1 MANLKHVE
9 FLSLG
14 AKDWN
19 EWRKSHSRGQGKILP
34 DLSTACL
41 NGMNLRGYD
50 LSRANLWQAQ
60 LQGAD
65 LRGADLSFVQMSNAD
80 LRDANLSRAS
90 VRHAILSGAQLIGT
104 NLRHADLRGTSL
116 RRACLQRADMRNV
129 ILRHASLVEADVEG
143 ARLDGAEVYGA
154 GIWGLKG
161 QPASQLG
168 LIIHPTF
175 DSPPITV
182 DDLDT
187 AQFLF
192 VLLDNPKIAEV
203 IDATSSRTVLILGR
217 FTKSR
222 KRVLDAIKTRLLERN
237 FVPVLFDFAKP
248 RARDLTETI
257 ASLAHMSCFIIAD
270 LTDAKSIPQELSYIV
285 PYLPSVPVVP
295 LIGKNERPYAMF
307 EHFTRYN
314 WVYPAVKYDGLAHLL
329 SIFDEQ
335 VLKLGYCE
343 AMKSRGIRQPR
354 LPKANNCDLKP
365 QGAIRIKPPLGKL
378 KRGKPAP

>member
-1 MANLKHVE
+1 MANPKHVE
-9 FLSLG
+9 ALNLG
-14 AKDWN
+14 AKAWN
-19 EWRKSHSRGQGKILP
+19 EWRREHGRGRGKIVP
-34 DLSTACL
+34 DLSTARL
-41 NGMNLRGYD
+41 GGMKLRGYD
-50 LSRANLWQAQ
+50 LSRANLWQVE
-60 LQGAD
+60 LRDAD
-65 LRGADLSFVQMSNAD
+65 LRGSDLSFVQMSNAD
-80 LRDANLSRAS
+80 LSGANLSRCL
-90 VRHAILSGAQLIGT
+90 VKHAILSGAQLVGT

-116 RRACLQRADMRNV
+116 RRASLQRADMRAV
-129 ILRHASLVEADVEG
+129 ILRHASLVEADIEG

-161 QPASQLG
+161 EPASQSG

-175 DSPPITV
+175 DAPPITV

-217 FTKSR
+217 FTSSR
-222 KRVLDAIKTRLLERN
+222 KRVLDAIKKRLLERN

-285 PYLPSVPVVP
+285 PYLPSVPVIP

-314 WVYPAVKYDGLAHLL
+314 WVQAAVKYNGLEHLL

-335 VLKLGYCE
+335 VLKVGYCE
-343 AMKSRGIRQPR
+343 AMRSRGIRKLR
-354 LPKANNCDLKP
+354 LPRVKSCAVNP
-365 QGAIRIKPPLGKL
+365 VGERRIKP
-378 KRGKPAP
+378 